1 MIGGRGQVYQLTGR
15 YAGGAGRFRPRDRA
29 GPGQSRGDRQPR
41 HHLRAHGPVPEALAD
56 FGRAIELNPNLA
68 GAFGSRGIIFRLMG
82 RYADALADFSRAIE
96 LNPHD
101 AGAIRSRG
109 QTYRLMGQ
117 AWEALADFNRAIELN
132 PDDAVAIGSRGQ
144 IHQAEGRY
152 QDALAD
158 FDRAIELNPNL
169 AGAISGRGVIFRLMG
184 RFEEALADFNRA
196 IELSPDEGR
205 ALGNRSEPTGA
216 RGRPEPP
223 RGRGNG
229 AGSRH
234 DSVVAAGSSRSRGC
248 PPGDRYRAFRPAAAW
263 GLEPTVAV
271 SRPGQLCAP
280 MACEPSGPRDPAVGG
295 SDGLIGEDVA

>member
-15 YAGGAGRFRPRDRA
+15 YE
-29 GPGQSRGDRQPR
+29 
-41 HHLRAHGPVPEALAD
+41 EALAD
-56 FGRAIELNPNLA
+56 FGRAIELDPDNPA
-68 GAFGSRGIIFRLMG
+68 AIGSRGITYGLMG
-82 RYADALADFSRAIE
+82 RYARRAGGLRSRDRAQSRTWPGRSAAAASSSGSWAGTQEALADFSRAIE
-96 LNPHD
+96 LNPQD

-117 AWEALADFNRAIELN
+117 AWEALVDFNRAIELN
-132 PDDAVAIGSRGQ
+132 PNDAVAIGSRGQ

-205 ALGNRSEPTGA
+205 AVGNRSEPTGA
-216 RGRPEPP
+216 RGRPGPP

-229 AGSRH
+229 A
-234 DSVVAAGSSRSRGC
+234 D
-248 PPGDRYRAFRPAAAW
+248 PG
-263 GLEPTVAV
+263 TT
-271 SRPGQLCAP
+271 S
-280 MACEPSGPRDPAVGG
+280 
-295 SDGLIGEDVA
+295 